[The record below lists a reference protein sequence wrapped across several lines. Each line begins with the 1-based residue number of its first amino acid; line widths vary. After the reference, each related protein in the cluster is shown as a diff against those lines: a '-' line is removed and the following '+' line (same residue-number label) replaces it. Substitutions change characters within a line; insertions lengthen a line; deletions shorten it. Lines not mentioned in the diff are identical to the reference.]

1 MEENIIKLSKN
12 GLFPKEIAVKLNL
25 KYYYVLKIFKKHS
38 LSLQG
43 SGGTNKIVNNNS
55 FLKKNGDY
63 WLGFISAD
71 GNLSK
76 KQYSIYLGIKDL
88 DHIIKYRDFINSKL
102 KIYYKLNKANS
113 TIGVIVFRN
122 SEIWNYLNKIG
133 ITPTKSRTFTYK
145 KEINWEFIRG
155 YFDGD
160 GSISKNEPKIT
171 TGSENF
177 KNQLLEFFKLNNIT
191 YSVSIKGN
199 KVFDIYIRGNSRFD
213 FFHNI
218 YKENSIKL
226 DRKYIKYRAAL
237 EKFRVKNIG

>member
-1 MEENIIKLSKN
+1 MEKNIIKLSKR
-12 GLFPKEIAVKLNL
+12 GLFPKEVALKLNL
-25 KYYYVLKIFKKHS
+25 KYHYVLKVFKNYS
-38 LSLQG
+38 LNLQG
-43 SGGTNKIVNNNS
+43 SGGVNKIVTSNP
-55 FLKKNGDY
+55 FFKKDSEY

-71 GNLSK
+71 GNLSR
-76 KQYSIYLGIKDL
+76 KQYSVYLGIKDL

-102 KIYYKLNKANS
+102 KIYYKLNQANS
-113 TIGVIVFRN
+113 TIGAVVFRN
-122 SEIWNYLNKIG
+122 SEIWNYLNETG
-133 ITPTKSRTFTYK
+133 ITPAKSRTFTYK
-145 KEINWEFIRG
+145 KELNWEFVRG

-177 KNQLLEFFKLNNIT
+177 KNQLLDFFKLNNIT
-191 YSVSIKGN
+191 SSVSIKGD

-213 FFHNI
+213 FFYNM